1 MELQLII
8 NKIWHQY
15 EIIDFFGVF
24 FLYCLRLLLS
34 LYPNCGHIIAAMVR
48 GGKEVRTYET

>member
-1 MELQLII
+1 MKLLI
-8 NKIWHQY
+8 
-15 EIIDFFGVF
+15 FLGCF

-48 GGKEVRTYET
+48 GGKEVSAYET